1 MDPEIAAGQLW
12 VNTKICEL
20 SEGKEPVAQ
29 AFEWEDPEKRSA
41 NDFSEGTIGLAIWMG
56 NERKVIR
63 FLETEL
69 ADVEGDPELQKS
81 LRRRLEMGMT
91 NPEAKTPNGR

>member
-1 MDPEIAAGQLW
+1 
-12 VNTKICEL
+12 
-20 SEGKEPVAQ
+20 
-29 AFEWEDPEKRSA
+29 
-41 NDFSEGTIGLAIWMG
+41 MG

-91 NPEAKTPNGR
+91 NPKAKTPNGR